1 MAQYI
6 NAMAQANEKNTA
18 WISGLMR
25 ETNAQSQ
32 VIREQHLKQ
41 HVLAEVM
48 KRVMVQV
55 QQEAQQ
61 SVRVTHVTVADVDD
75 ETSPGFPGVPSP
87 NASPPNTGPFGVVN
101 EVPQIPTTMEIERR
115 D

>member
-1 MAQYI
+1 M
-6 NAMAQANEKNTA
+6 
-18 WISGLMR
+18 WIADLMR

-32 VIREQHLKQ
+32 VIREQHVKQ

-61 SVRVTHVTVADVDD
+61 SVRVTHVTVEDVDD
-75 ETSPGFPGVPSP
+75 ETNQGFPSAPTP
-87 NASPPNTGPFGVVN
+87 NASPPNTGPFGAVN
-101 EVPQIPTTMEIERR
+101 EVPQIPTTMEIQRLE
-115 D
+115 